1 MECRLVMASEST
13 GEKALGDIHPEM
25 RDTTSLVCVPQ
36 NVGVL
41 AGSGVDTVFLCTPDE
56 VSHEL
61 APRLLAAGMRVVDLS
76 GSFRLRDA
84 SGYPRWYGFAHTAS
98 HLLEE
103 AVYGLSEWNGHAVA
117 RARLVANP
125 GCYPTSVLLPLLPLV
140 RSGMLD
146 PESEILCDSKSG
158 VTGAGRSARADLLFG
173 EISENFRPY
182 NPITHRHSAE
192 MCQELGWDHS
202 RFTFV
207 PHLLPVNRGILST
220 IYVRFAA
227 PAAAEQLE
235 SEFRRCYRRES
246 FVRVLGGTR
255 LPELRAVSH
264 TNFCDIAW
272 RLHDGGRRGILFS
285 SLDNLVKGAAGQA
298 VQNFNLMHQLDQG
311 LGLREGEPVAAH
323 G

>member
-1 MECRLVMASEST
+1 MDCRVVMASEST
-13 GEKALGDIHPEM
+13 GEKALGDIHPEI
-25 RDTTSLVCVPQ
+25 RGTTSLVCVPQ
-36 NVGVL
+36 DVGLL
-41 AGSGVDTVFLCTPDE
+41 ARSGVDTVFLCTPNE

-61 APRLLAAGMRVVDLS
+61 APMVLGAGMRVVDLS
-76 GSFRLRDA
+76 GSYRLRDA
-84 SGYPRWYGFAHTAS
+84 SEYPRWYGFTHTAS
-98 HLLEE
+98 HLLDE
-103 AVYGLSEWNGHAVA
+103 AVYGLSEWNGDAVA
-117 RARLVANP
+117 GARLVANP
-125 GCYPTSVLLPLLPLV
+125 GCYPTSVLLSLLPLV
-140 RSGMLD
+140 RSGMLE

-158 VTGAGRSARADLLFG
+158 VTGAGRSARTDLLFG

-182 NPITHRHSAE
+182 SPITHRHSAE
-192 MCQELGWDHS
+192 MCQELGWNHS

-207 PHLLPVNRGILST
+207 PHLLPIKRGILST

-227 PAAAEQLE
+227 PATAEQVE
-235 SEFRRCYRRES
+235 SEFRRCYGKES
-246 FVRVLGGTR
+246 FVRVLGGTG

-272 RLHDGGRRGILFS
+272 RLHDGGRRGIVFS

-311 LGLREGEPVAAH
+311 LGLREGEPVAAY